1 MKKISL
7 SFSWLLAVLFLLS
20 AQSCTTNTRSG
31 QDNES
36 EEQPMLQDEK
46 QAEPQVIKAVC
57 VLHPTEG
64 NDVKGIVTFTESSTG
79 VVTVI
84 ADLEG
89 LTPGK
94 HGFHIHQYGDCTKPD
109 GTSAGGHFNPE
120 HKDHGGPTDMD
131 RHVGDLG
138 NIEAGEDG
146 TAHIELTD
154 TMLKLNG
161 ASSIIGR
168 GIIVHAGED
177 DLTSQPT
184 GAAGARVAC
193 GVIGIADPN
202 S

>member
-7 SFSWLLAVLFLLS
+7 PFTGLLTALLFMS
-20 AQSCTTNTRSG
+20 VQSCTNSTKNN
-31 QDNES
+31 QES
-36 EEQPMLQDEK
+36 EKEIQPVLEEK
-46 QAEPQVIKAVC
+46 HAETNFTKAIC

-64 NDVKGIVTFTESSTG
+64 NDVKGTVTFTKTTSG
-79 VVTVI
+79 VDVV

-94 HGFHIHQYGDCTKPD
+94 HGFHIHEYGDCSKPD
-109 GTSAGGHFNPE
+109 GTSAGGHFNPD
-120 HKDHGGPTDMD
+120 HKDHGGPADME

-146 TAHIELTD
+146 KAHLELND
-154 TMLKLNG
+154 TMIKLNG
-161 ASSIIGR
+161 EHSIIGR

-193 GVIGIADPN
+193 GVIGIAGTE
-202 S
+202 